1 MVRLVHGSTDH
12 FSFTEGSDDPE
23 LYPLLSDA
31 RGELESTLKE
41 IAEAARNG
49 DVEEDHSVADYFLH
63 DTKTNRTY
71 DVAWGPEK
79 ADLLVRISH
88 QDALSKLVE
97 ALAQPD
103 AAGADHEFHLDVA
116 KTALEFGLVDH
127 RNTVAIV
134 LPSQDGPR
142 SDKHTLAPSSM
153 GGALALA
160 FVNEACTSAN
170 DLQEAIDTGGV
181 DDDGM
186 SVSERI
192 DAYLE
197 EAGFT
202 VLSGDDGNL
211 RVTQAWDY
219 HEARILDEP
228 SSAPA
233 P

>member
-12 FSFTEGSDDPE
+12 FSFADGSDEPD
-23 LYPLLSDA
+23 LYPLLSGA
-31 RGELESTLKE
+31 RAELESTLKD

-49 DVEEDHSVADYFLH
+49 NMEEDHSVADYFLH
-63 DTKTNRTY
+63 DTKTNRMY

-88 QDALSKLVE
+88 QDALSTLVQ
-97 ALAQPD
+97 ALAQP
-103 AAGADHEFHLDVA
+103 AGADHEFHLDVA
-116 KTALEFGLVDH
+116 KTALDFGLVDH

-142 SDKHTLAPSSM
+142 SDKHALAPSSM
-153 GGALALA
+153 GSAPALA

-170 DLQEAIDTGGV
+170 DLQEAIDAGGV

-202 VLSGDDGNL
+202 VLSGDEGNL
-211 RVTQAWDY
+211 RVTHAWDY
-219 HEARILDEP
+219 HEARIVDEP

-233 P
+233 F